1 MSTVSSTSSSSSYTT
16 YNSRN
21 MNRTYGLASGLDIDS
36 LVSKLM
42 KAASA
47 PLDTLNQQKQLL
59 EWKQEDYRTINTSLA
74 GLRDAVLNMKL
85 QRTYLAM
92 KASSS
97 DSSIVTAAAANNAS
111 AVSYQVTVHNLATAA
126 TNASTG
132 AIASSSFDPSKTL
145 ISQTEYLTNG
155 TDADFAWDENH
166 QFSFTING
174 QSFTFDADTDSLNSV
189 ITTINKNSAAGVTAF
204 YDLSTRKISLSSTS
218 TGANSRIQVSGAFA
232 TNVLM
237 IDNSKVQAGQDATF
251 DLNGLT
257 GITSQTNSY
266 TVNGTT
272 LNFTGADS
280 GKTVTVSVTSDIDS
294 VVDAIKDF
302 VSKYNDTLEAINSKL
317 SEKRYSDYKPL
328 TDDEISGN
336 KMTDTQVDQWQ
347 AKARSGLLQNDS
359 LLLSVVSNMRNAMS
373 SVVSG
378 LTGKVSVTVGSQQIT
393 AVASQMSVIGIT
405 TSSYE
410 AGSSDNGKLI
420 LDEDRLREALQSNPQ
435 AVMDLFTKSFDSSG
449 KQITDSCQQGLT
461 VRLYNTLNNSIS
473 QIADMAGS
481 SSDLYDNSYIGQ
493 ETREINQR
501 ISDMNDYLK
510 ELENRYYD
518 QFDAMEEAISKLNA
532 QSAWLSAQFSS
543 TSS

>member
-1 MSTVSSTSSSSSYTT
+1 MSTVSSTSSSSGYTT
-16 YNSRN
+16 YNLRN

-97 DSSIVTAAAANNAS
+97 DSGIVTAAAANNAS